1 MKKVLNIFLSVFLLT
16 VSVSTAFAKDD
27 FPGRKL
33 FLDVKFIELTA
44 LDKMGDKAVIVDVRS
59 KYEYEILRVK
69 GSIHIPVSQTLFGQK
84 IRELRAKTNKAIVFY
99 CNGHTCFKSYKATRR
114 AQSAGVKNVFAFD
127 GGIFDWARAHP
138 NRAVLLGRSPVN
150 PQRLLSKKKL
160 NQHMLPAKAFQ
171 ARFGKRSLIL
181 DVRSRLQRAGTGLF
195 VMDGEKHAS
204 MSDKGAIAYYVNKAK
219 REGKTML
226 IYDAVGKQVRWFQY
240 YMERA
245 GVKYYFMK
253 GGSEGYFKTLTLK

>member
-1 MKKVLNIFLSVFLLT
+1 MKKVISLLVSVFFLAGYA
-16 VSVSTAFAKDD
+16 SVGYAKDD

-33 FLDVKFIELTA
+33 YPDVKHIELAA

-59 KYEYEILRVK
+59 KYEYQVLRVK
-69 GSIHIPVSQTLFGQK
+69 GSLHISVSQTLFGEK
-84 IRELRAKTNKAIVFY
+84 VKELRAKTDKKIVFY

-114 AQSAGVKNVFAFD
+114 ALQAGVKEVYAFD
-127 GGIFDWARAHP
+127 GGIFDWAKAYP
-138 NRAVLLGRSPVN
+138 ERAVLLGRSPVD

-160 NQHMLPAKAFQ
+160 KEHMLSPKEFQ

-181 DVRSRLQRAGTGLF
+181 DVRSRLQRAGSGLF
-195 VMDGEKHAS
+195 VLDGEKRAS
-204 MSDKGAIAYYVNKAK
+204 LDDKAGISFYVNKAR

-253 GGSEGYFKTLTLK
+253 GGSEGYFKTLSLK